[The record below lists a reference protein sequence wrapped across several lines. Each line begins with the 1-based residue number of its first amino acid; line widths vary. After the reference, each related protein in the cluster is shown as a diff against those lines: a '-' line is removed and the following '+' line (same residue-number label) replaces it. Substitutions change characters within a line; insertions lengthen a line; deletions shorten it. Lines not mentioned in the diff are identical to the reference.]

1 MTKWTEFSFAL
12 KPSALG
18 GIGVFAT
25 HDIPKGTRVYT
36 NSFNMRKLNAKDIPD
51 ELRKYCIYLDNNECL
66 CPERFDRMDVSWYMN
81 HADEPNLVE
90 VSEGHVIAARDI
102 KTGDEITVDYNAL
115 GEPEH
120 LKEDFY
126 KRVVA

>member
-12 KPSALG
+12 RPSALS

-36 NSFNMRKLNAKDIPD
+36 NTFKMRKLKANEIPD
-51 ELRKYCIYLDNNECL
+51 ELRKYCIYLENDECL
-66 CPERFDRMDVSWYMN
+66 CPERFDHMDVSWYMN

-102 KTGDEITVDYNAL
+102 KEGDEITVDYNAL

-126 KRVVA
+126 KKVVA